1 MLNALFRQSST
12 AITEPQQECA
22 WRDLSYQLKVSKK
35 RRSIGFQV
43 REQGVIV
50 TVPYALDE
58 RLLHEALA
66 AKYDWLAL
74 KLGQVKQQA
83 QRTPRLPTQL
93 IDGDCW
99 PLFGEYLPVRIE
111 QGRYHQINLTDAGIQ
126 IIFTARQHS
135 QASRWRLWQQWY
147 RQQALWFAEDRVDY
161 WLAKMASELPQLPAS
176 VSVRQYRSRWG
187 SCSSRGELKFNYL
200 LAMVPKSVFD
210 YVVVHEL
217 CHLKHMHHGK
227 AFWLM
232 VEAYCPQWRQQRSW
246 LKQHAVGLLM
256 ELST

>member
-12 AITEPQQECA
+12 AITEPQQERT
-22 WRDLSYQLKVSKK
+22 WGDLNYQLKVSRK

-43 REQGVIV
+43 RVQQVIV
-50 TVPYALDE
+50 TVPHGLDE
-58 RLLHEALA
+58 RLLNEALA
-66 AKYDWLAL
+66 AKYDWLML
-74 KLGQVKQQA
+74 KLRQAKQQA
-83 QRTPRLPTQL
+83 ESIPRLPSRL
-93 IDGDCW
+93 IDGDYW
-99 PLFGEYLPVRIE
+99 PLFGEYLAVQIE
-111 QGRYHQINLTDAGIQ
+111 QGKCHQISSTDARIL
-126 IIFTARQHS
+126 IVFTARQQS

-147 RQQALWFAEDRVDY
+147 RQQALQFAEHRVDY
-161 WLAKMASELPQLPAS
+161 WVAKMGAELTQLPAS

-200 LAMVPKSVFD
+200 LAMVPRAVFD

-217 CHLKHMHHGK
+217 CHLTHMHHGK

-246 LKQHAVGLLM
+246 LKQHAAGLLM

>member
-12 AITEPQQECA
+12 SITEPQQERV
-22 WRDLSYQLKVSKK
+22 WRDLDYELKVSRK

-43 REQGVIV
+43 RAQGVVV
-50 TVPYALDE
+50 TVPHGLDE
-58 RLLHEALA
+58 RILNEAMD
-66 AKYDWLAL
+66 AKYDWLTL
-74 KLGQVKQQA
+74 KLGQVTQQVE
-83 QRTPRLPTQL
+83 QTPKLPSQL
-93 IDGDCW
+93 MDGDCW
-99 PLFGEYLPVRIE
+99 PLFGEQLPVRIE
-111 QGRYHQINLTDAGIQ
+111 QGKCHQISVTAAGIQ
-126 IIFTARQHS
+126 IVFTARQQS

-147 RQQALWFAEDRVDY
+147 RQQALRFAEDRVDY
-161 WLAKMASELPQLPAS
+161 WLTRMAPELPQLPAS

-200 LAMVPKSVFD
+200 LAMVPTAVFD

-232 VEAYCPQWRQQRSW
+232 VEAYCPHWKQQRRW
-246 LKQHAVGLLM
+246 LKQHAVACL
-256 ELST
+256 